1 MTKQKRD
8 PAVELA
14 RILGCLIVI
23 GCHCHLPY
31 AGDGGMDAGR
41 AYLTCL
47 FADGV
52 AVFWLIMGFYYFG
65 GSADYGTRLK
75 RMWGKICVPMLLAG
89 FLSFFTEGWLNHGLS
104 WRESLLLPAS
114 AWLELLQKLIRWEN
128 PFRADGPLWYL
139 MIYIPLVFCY
149 PLLKGFAE
157 WLEEKPG
164 RKAKTFLLFAALL
177 AVNDCT
183 DNQLFSFSQHSVSGL
198 VPAAML
204 MLSGFCF
211 RSFQD
216 RFRGK
221 LWLVM
226 SPLLFLLLN
235 GLRLWVLLRR
245 GGSDWILYWFSLF
258 GLLSACL
265 VVIFCQNLRFSE
277 RSGDLV
283 NRIASY
289 TFPIYLIHIL
299 VKNLLVRQ
307 GFTAA
312 LEQKL
317 AALPLSAVWYAVIL
331 VLIVFLLTLL
341 LCVILRT
348 LKNLMIKKA

>member
-1 MTKQKRD
+1 MVKQKRD

-23 GCHCHLPY
+23 GCHCYLPY
-31 AGDGGMDAGR
+31 AGENGMDAGR
-41 AYLTCL
+41 AYLACL

-52 AVFWLIMGFYYFG
+52 AVFWLIMGFYYFSG
-65 GSADYGTRLK
+65 KADYGVRLK
-75 RMWGKICVPMLLAG
+75 RMWKKICVPMLIAG
-89 FLSFFTEGWLNHGLS
+89 FVSFFTEGWLNHGLS
-104 WRESLLLPAS
+104 WRESLLLPVS
-114 AWLELLQKLIRWEN
+114 AWLELLEKLIRWEN

-149 PLLKGFAE
+149 PLLKDFAN

-164 RKAKTFLLFAALL
+164 RKAKTFLLCAALL
-177 AVNDCT
+177 TINDFT
-183 DNQLFSFSQHSVSGL
+183 DNTLFAFSQHSINGL

-204 MLSGFCF
+204 MLCGYCF
-211 RSFQD
+211 RSFRD

-221 LWLVM
+221 IWLLV
-226 SPLLFLLLN
+226 SPAIFLLAN
-235 GLRLWVLLRR
+235 GLRVWILMRR

-258 GLLSACL
+258 GLLNACL

-277 RSGDLV
+277 GSGEVV

-289 TFPIYLIHIL
+289 TFPVYLIHIMI
-299 VKNLLVRQ
+299 KNLLVKL
-307 GFTAA
+307 GFTAL

-317 AALPLSAVWYAVIL
+317 MPLPLSAVWYAGIL
-331 VLIVFLLTLL
+331 VLLVFLLSLL
-341 LCVILRT
+341 LCVILRK
-348 LKNLMIKKA
+348 LKNRIFKNP

>member
-31 AGDGGMDAGR
+31 TGDGGIDLGR

-65 GSADYGTRLK
+65 GSDDYSTRLR
-75 RMWGKICVPMLLAG
+75 RMGSKICIPMLLAG

-104 WRESLLLPAS
+104 WKESLLLPPS
-114 AWLELLQKLIRWEN
+114 AWLELLEKLIRWEN

-157 WLEEKPG
+157 WLEEKPS
-164 RKAKTFLLFAALL
+164 RKMKAFLLFAALL

-204 MLSGFCF
+204 MLCGFCF
-211 RSFQD
+211 QSFRD

-221 LWLVM
+221 GWLLL
-226 SPLLFLLLN
+226 SPALFLLLN
-235 GLRLWVLLRR
+235 ALRVWILLRR

-265 VVIFCQNLRFSE
+265 VVIFCQNLRFTE
-277 RSGDLV
+277 RSGDMV

-289 TFPIYLIHIL
+289 TFPIYLLHIL

-307 GFTAA
+307 GFTAL

-317 AALPLSAVWYAVIL
+317 MPLPLSAVWYAVIL
-331 VLIVFLLTLL
+331 VLVVFLLTLL
-341 LCVILRT
+341 LCVILRR
-348 LKNLMIKKA
+348 LKNLLFKNA